1 MGNFFTKKDDLI
13 LDFGGLRT
21 ENMSSTI
28 PYMNKLNA
36 DAKSLVDRL
45 NIKQNI
51 QPTKATVFTES
62 ENYDMY
68 KLFEKT
74 QNLGLDNDNNFSDT
88 SPFITSDLYKSL
100 IKTQKGGNMK
110 SSESDEE
117 SSSSSS
123 SSEAKDKKKKH
134 DKKHDKKH
142 EKKHMKEKDSESE
155 EDDDDFD
162 DDIETIE
169 VDSNENSSSNNSYE
183 SSTAHTD
190 GIDSNMSS
198 SVSSTVSYKKNK
210 KRNRR
215 LPDSINTSD
224 INMISV
230 EE

>member
-1 MGNFFTKKDDLI
+1 MGNFFSKKDDLI

-21 ENMSSTI
+21 ENISSTI

-110 SSESDEE
+110 SSDSDEE

-123 SSEAKDKKKKH
+123 SSSSEKKHDKKKH
-134 DKKHDKKH
+134 DKKHDKHDKH
-142 EKKHMKEKDSESE
+142 EKKHMKKKDSESEEE

-162 DDIETIE
+162 DDVDTIE

-190 GIDSNMSS
+190 GIDLLFLI
-198 SVSSTVSYKKNK
+198 KKIRK
-210 KRNRR
+210 GIDDY
-215 LPDSINTSD
+215 LIP
-224 INMISV
+224 
-230 EE
+230 